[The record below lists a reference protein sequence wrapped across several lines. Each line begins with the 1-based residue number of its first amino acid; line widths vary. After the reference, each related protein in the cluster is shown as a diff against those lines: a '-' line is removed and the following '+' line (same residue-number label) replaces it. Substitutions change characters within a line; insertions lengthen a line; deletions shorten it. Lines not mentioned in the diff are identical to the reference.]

1 MSCILYNLLP
11 NSLLRRG
18 LLRLSVKTT
27 SMGLLVLRFTI
38 QIELSLILK
47 RVLVK
52 SAWAI
57 YARLA
62 LHTSCRVHKG
72 TFIVSDGLILFREPF
87 RAPFPKLYSLV
98 TAHKSY

>member
-1 MSCILYNLLP
+1 
-11 NSLLRRG
+11 
-18 LLRLSVKTT
+18 
-27 SMGLLVLRFTI
+27 MGLLVLRCTI

-72 TFIVSDGLILFREPF
+72 TFNTLTDGLILFREPF

-98 TAHKSY
+98 TAHKSN